1 MKSGKLLLL
10 LAPISIIAA
19 HFLIKRTVSYSAVP
33 NASQYRN
40 RLDEFC
46 INDVDQAKGEFEEFL
61 SMGFNPS
68 DAFDMTIIKRVFI

>member
-10 LAPISIIAA
+10 LIPASLIAA
-19 HFLIKRTVSYSAVP
+19 HLLLRKSVGYSAVP
-33 NASQYRN
+33 NVMQYKN

-46 INDVDQAKGEFEEFL
+46 INDVDQAKNEFEEFI